1 MTTTPH
7 TSPPPPTR
15 RAETTAL
22 ALRLDHSEN
31 ALALRALTAGQ
42 VDAILVANRGGAIL
56 SQSQSV
62 SRLLGYESEELVGS
76 SIIKLIHKED
86 FSRFYSAFFSVI
98 EGIRPDAIV
107 EFRHRTRDGSYRM
120 LEATLSKLRDVS
132 VASVVLA
139 CRDTTSQPPGRTPLP
154 AETDATPFITS
165 VNQHQAEPNLIAPL

>member
-15 RAETTAL
+15 RAGTTAL
-22 ALRLDHSEN
+22 ALCLDHTQN
-31 ALALRALTAGQ
+31 AALTSGQ
-42 VDAILVANRGGAIL
+42 VDAILVADRGGAIL

-62 SRLLGYESEELVGS
+62 SRLLGYEPEELVGS
-76 SIIKLIHKED
+76 TIVKLIHKED

-132 VASVVLA
+132 GASVVLT
-139 CRDTTSQPPGRTPLP
+139 CRDTTSQPPPPCR
-154 AETDATPFITS
+154 
-165 VNQHQAEPNLIAPL
+165 N